1 MWWIL
6 LHFTWTDAK
15 AQSETGHTR
24 LAQFEFSFFF
34 SITRYLEK
42 YWCICLD
49 YMTRDFRDK
58 EMKLGE
64 NRSWIWQKCTSVTPL
79 SEGGEDEMCCSRI
92 CGSRCIY
99 CSLTLQRHLQRVSDH
114 QRLFCW
120 IEDQLIVLYQWTA
133 LSKIL
138 SGVWGQVQICM

>member
-1 MWWIL
+1 MSNVWRFLSHITTDKMKKL
-6 LHFTWTDAK
+6 VNVMNSVTFYMEPTDAK

-64 NRSWIWQKCTSVTPL
+64 NRS
-79 SEGGEDEMCCSRI
+79 
-92 CGSRCIY
+92 
-99 CSLTLQRHLQRVSDH
+99 
-114 QRLFCW
+114 
-120 IEDQLIVLYQWTA
+120 
-133 LSKIL
+133 
-138 SGVWGQVQICM
+138 